1 MNESKA
7 HRSRTKPKS
16 IEWISK
22 VLVVTK
28 PGKIRICL
36 DSQELNKVI
45 QRPEYL
51 IPTLEELL
59 PIVSCPKTE
68 KRERWLYQITL
79 YEAISK
85 VFDAFFRY
93 RHLRMPFGSLAPE

>member
-7 HRSRTKPKS
+7 HRSRKKPKS
-16 IEWISK
+16 IEWISN
-22 VLVVTK
+22 VVVATK

-36 DSQELNKVI
+36 DPQELNKVI
-45 QRPEYL
+45 QRPKYL

-68 KRERWLYQITL
+68 FSERKTR
-79 YEAISK
+79 K
-85 VFDAFFRY
+85 MAFTKSVSTK
-93 RHLRMPFGSLAPE
+93 PSAN